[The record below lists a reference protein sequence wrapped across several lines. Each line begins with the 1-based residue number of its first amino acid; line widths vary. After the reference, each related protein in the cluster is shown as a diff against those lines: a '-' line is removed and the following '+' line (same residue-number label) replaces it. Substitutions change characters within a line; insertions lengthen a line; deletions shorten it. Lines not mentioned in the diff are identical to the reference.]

1 MTEFSPLEFL
11 CQRDFV
17 LANVIKSIGDY
28 SIETHGDPF
37 ESLIKSIIYQQLSGK
52 AANAIYKR
60 LLDHYDGRVPTPD
73 RILATPEE
81 ILRTNIGL
89 SFKKIEYLRDLSL
102 RVCSGTLDLHLLP
115 GMPDEDVID
124 ELVKVKGIG
133 RWTAEMFLIFC
144 LKRPDIMPL
153 GDLGIR
159 KAIKNLYNLPQIPN
173 PDRILEISSPWKP
186 YRSIAAWYL
195 WKSLANFDSIG

>member
-17 LANVIKSIGDY
+17 LAKLIKSIGDY
-28 SIETHGDPF
+28 SMEPHGDPF
-37 ESLIKSIIYQQLSGK
+37 ESLVKSIIYQQLSGK

-60 LLDHYDGRVPTPD
+60 LLDYYDGRVPTPE
-73 RILATPEE
+73 RIISTPEE
-81 ILRTNIGL
+81 IFRTSIGL
-89 SFKKIEYLRDLSL
+89 SFKKIEYLRDLSS
-102 RVCSGTLDLHLLP
+102 RVCSGTLNLHLLQD
-115 GMPDEDVID
+115 MPDEGVIA

-144 LKRPDIMPL
+144 LKRPDVMPL
-153 GDLGIR
+153 ADLGIR
-159 KAIKNLYNLPQIPN
+159 KAIKKSYNLSQMPD
-173 PDRILEISSPWKP
+173 PDRILEISSLWRP